1 MSDVQVSDLSVEGI
15 GEQLGELRC
24 LNQVGPLHSATV
36 RLSFDFEG
44 DPDPIAIAALAQAM
58 LVTRDDIELI
68 VDLHDRPQTLRWLV
82 RGGIVSALSRRT
94 DVQWERSPKA
104 IEQGYL
110 WHTWTPG
117 AHEAMAP
124 MFEVGSESESLFGPE
139 HAVFVNPHLTTEP
152 YGHASLTPLVR
163 RWLTQVVAPGL
174 SPADHEAYIAAP
186 IFAIDQ
192 LVHNVREHAIMPF
205 NHALVDSVVALETVE
220 NRLGR
225 QLRVSVI
232 DTGAGVAQTLR
243 PKLLGAFDHPDD
255 GDLLTALL
263 RGEVPG
269 WDRGR
274 GFGLAT
280 IAALV
285 AERPGAALDVW
296 SGEARVSC
304 ENEVVERSAPEVSGT
319 VINAFFPLPAN

>member
-1 MSDVQVSDLSVEGI
+1 MSEVQVSDLSAESI

-24 LNQVGPLHSATV
+24 LNQVGPLRTATL

-44 DPDPIAIAALAQAM
+44 DPDPIAAAAFAQAM
-58 LVTRDDIELI
+58 LVARDDVELI
-68 VDLHDRPQTLRWLV
+68 VDLHDRPQTLRSLV
-82 RGGIVSALSRRT
+82 RGGILSALSRRT
-94 DVQWERSPKA
+94 AVQWERLPRA
-104 IEQGYL
+104 IGQSYL
-110 WHTWTPG
+110 WHTWTPA
-117 AHEAMAP
+117 AHEVMAP
-124 MFEVGSESESLFGPE
+124 MFEAGGESESLFGPD

-152 YGHASLTPLVR
+152 YAQASLTPLVR

-174 SPADHEAYIAAP
+174 SPEEHEVYIDAP

-205 NHALVDSVVALETVE
+205 NRTLVDSVVALEASETE
-220 NRLGR
+220 SGR

-232 DTGAGVAQTLR
+232 DSGAGVAQTLR
-243 PKLLGAFDHPDD
+243 PKLLGAPEHPGD
-255 GDLLTALL
+255 GNLLTALL
-263 RGEVPG
+263 SGELPG

-280 IAALV
+280 IAAIV
-285 AERPGAALDVW
+285 AERPGASLDVW

-304 ENEVVERSAPEVSGT
+304 HQTVVEHSAPEVAGT